1 MAEAL
6 QAASSPQTLA
16 PETSNEIQ
24 RRYEISAST
33 FKILCKIKSKPDARD
48 ILRNACSATEFK
60 SFPMKK
66 EETAFFRAINDN
78 TGIPYQV
85 KEFISQPWHKVYLLV
100 QVDLLKTGWP
110 NKLSGPSR
118 KELTKELARMYKLL
132 DHVLRCLVDI
142 LGERGDGKGVYVAL
156 EVLRCVKAGVWE
168 GSDSQLL
175 QIEGIGQAK
184 KNKLVKANI
193 KSIKQLATVEFYN
206 IERILSRNPPFGQT
220 ILHKV
225 AGFPRL
231 TLDFEIIGPYIP
243 DSATNSNSSAPHK
256 DNRSATD
263 TAKPS
268 QPLWVARAVLGFNN
282 EKLPH
287 WKGRT
292 PWLTLL
298 VQGDDG
304 RLVWFWRGSAKK
316 LVDKKE
322 IIIGLGAKRDEKLQ
336 VSFACE
342 EIVGT
347 LIKKDIR
354 VSV

>member
-1 MAEAL
+1 MAEAQ

-16 PETSNEIQ
+16 SETSNEIQ
-24 RRYEISAST
+24 KRYEISTST

-100 QVDLLKTGWP
+100 QIDLLKTGWP

-118 KELTKELARMYKLL
+118 KELTKELSRMYKLL
-132 DHVLRCLVDI
+132 DHVLRCLADI

-156 EVLRCVKAGVWE
+156 EVLRCVKAGIWE

-184 KNKLVKANI
+184 KDKLVKANI
-193 KSIKQLATVEFYN
+193 KNIKQLSKVEFYN

-243 DSATNSNSSAPHK
+243 DATANSKSAAPQGDNLSAV
-256 DNRSATD
+256 D
-263 TAKPS
+263 TEKPS
-268 QPLWVARAVLGFNN
+268 QPLWIARAVLGFDN

-322 IIIGLGAKRDEKLQ
+322 MIIGLGAKRDEKLQ